1 MDDLLHK
8 IDQVYQLLIEDT
20 ALIAT
25 TSRKGTI
32 TQFAEA
38 MNACSQFIRTYSE
51 ITSIC
56 MVDRPFYV
64 SFCSLAYSGRGLGKN
79 VAFETSV
86 TVTKCS
92 EALDILMHQYRDR
105 VAHDSEVSVHQ
116 TLVDLRSIQSV
127 IGEKWRGFLVLKL
140 KTSAGQEIP

>member
-56 MVDRPFYV
+56 MVDRLFMYPP
-64 SFCSLAYSGRGLGKN
+64 
-79 VAFETSV
+79 
-86 TVTKCS
+86 
-92 EALDILMHQYRDR
+92 
-105 VAHDSEVSVHQ
+105 AHWLTQGGDSERMS
-116 TLVDLRSIQSV
+116 R
-127 IGEKWRGFLVLKL
+127 LKQ
-140 KTSAGQEIP
+140 A

>member
-1 MDDLLHK
+1 M
-8 IDQVYQLLIEDT
+8 
-20 ALIAT
+20 
-25 TSRKGTI
+25 
-32 TQFAEA
+32 
-38 MNACSQFIRTYSE
+38 
-51 ITSIC
+51 
-56 MVDRPFYV
+56 
-64 SFCSLAYSGRGLGKN
+64 
-79 VAFETSV
+79 

-92 EALDILMHQYRDR
+92 EALDVLMHQYRDR